1 MRRFLFLIM
10 LILAIGVTQAAQLR
24 LNFDALPP
32 DVSLLFPKEGM
43 FEINA
48 DASIIDFS
56 FSLKNYS
63 AITNCTLL
71 VKNADR
77 FAPVAVKYDFDAS
90 GSNVMQHELGIDEY
104 TWKISCCDA
113 AGHSVESEERSL
125 EVFKQIQS
133 ISNVGSFFLVTS
145 ITILILLIIYVLFTS
160 EGYKVY
166 RNEKRQTDSH
176 ERLRKKL
183 EELRLRAERESLEG
197 S

>member
-1 MRRFLFLIM
+1 MRRVLFLIM

-24 LNFDALPP
+24 MNFDALPP

-48 DASIIDFS
+48 DTSVVDFS

-71 VKNADR
+71 VKNADN
-77 FAPVAVKYDFDAS
+77 FSPVSTKYDFDAS
-90 GSNVMQHELGIDEY
+90 GSNVIQHELGVDEY
-104 TWKISCCDA
+104 AWKISCNDA
-113 AGHSVESEERSL
+113 AGHSAESEERSL
-125 EVFKQIQS
+125 EVFKQIPS
-133 ISNVGSFFLVTS
+133 ISNVGSFFLVIS

-160 EGYKVY
+160 DGYKVY
-166 RNEKRQTDSH
+166 RNEKRQTDSR

-183 EELRLRAERESLEG
+183 EELRLRAERDSL
-197 S
+197 

>member
-1 MRRFLFLIM
+1 MRRFLFLII

-24 LNFDALPP
+24 MNFDALPP

-48 DASIIDFS
+48 DTSIVDFS

-90 GSNVMQHELGIDEY
+90 GSNIIPYDLGIDEY
-104 TWKISCCDA
+104 KWKVLCYDV
-113 AGHSVESEERSL
+113 AGHSAESEERSL
-125 EVFKQIQS
+125 EVFKQIRS
-133 ISNVGSFFLVTS
+133 ISNVGSFFLVIS
-145 ITILILLIIYVLFTS
+145 IVILILLIIYVLFTS

-183 EELRLRAERESLEG
+183 EELRLRAERESLG
-197 S
+197 